1 VTHVPAGRQNLLTW
15 GSNGNAMIML
25 AILSLLCGWLLGQFF
40 KVQALFPAT
49 GLAISVVFAV
59 SVSMSDT
66 PVQTFLKI
74 ITAIWLMP
82 VGYALGQMLPNLPFV
97 LRSWRK
103 VRDEG
108 IARLRARRH

>member
-1 VTHVPAGRQNLLTW
+1 MV
-15 GSNGNAMIML
+15 ML

-40 KVQALFPAT
+40 KVQVLFPAT
-49 GLAISVVFAV
+49 GLAIPVVFAV
-59 SVSMSDT
+59 SISMGDT

-74 ITAIWLMP
+74 TAAIWLMP
-82 VGYALGQMLPNLPFV
+82 VGYGLGQMLP
-97 LRSWRK
+97 RWRK